1 MSQSNV
7 DRVREI
13 YSRFNETGELDSSQM
28 HPDFELHSR
37 PDVPDATVWR
47 GIDGVRDF
55 FARTAESF
63 DPIRWE
69 AREFSPAGRHVMVR
83 AHIVAY
89 GRASGTPIEVDE
101 AQLWTLEDGLILR
114 LQGFATIEEAYATAR
129 ALDQA
134 AGVEP
139 VNPPE
144 G

>member
-1 MSQSNV
+1 MASNV
-7 DRVREI
+7 DRVREL
-13 YSRFNETGELDSSQM
+13 YARFNKTGELDSGQM

-83 AHIVAY
+83 AHIVAF
-89 GRASGTPIEVDE
+89 GRASGTPIEVTRRSSGP
-101 AQLWTLEDGLILR
+101 LKTG
-114 LQGFATIEEAYATAR
+114 
-129 ALDQA
+129 
-134 AGVEP
+134 
-139 VNPPE
+139 
-144 G
+144 

>member
-1 MSQSNV
+1 MSKSNV
-7 DRVREI
+7 DRVREV

-47 GIDGVRDF
+47 GAEGVRDF

-69 AREFSPAGRHVMVR
+69 PREFTPAGRHVMVR

-89 GRASGTPIEVDE
+89 GRASRTPIEVDE
-101 AQLWTLEDGLILR
+101 AKLWTFGDGVILR

-129 ALDQA
+129 TLDEA

-139 VNPPE
+139 VSPPE